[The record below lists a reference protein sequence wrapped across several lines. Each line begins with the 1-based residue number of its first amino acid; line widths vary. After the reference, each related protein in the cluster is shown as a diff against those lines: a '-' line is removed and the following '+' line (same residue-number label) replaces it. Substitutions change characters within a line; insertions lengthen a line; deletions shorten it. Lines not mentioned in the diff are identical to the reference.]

1 MKSRNQIN
9 FQVNARIELSN
20 LASEMTRQG
29 DTAVAA
35 ILHAA
40 VRAIDRRIAHADR
53 ELSASP
59 SKRRQS
65 SLINRNIRLH
75 GRRTCIRLETEFWQA
90 LESLARARGGSIN
103 QVCET
108 AVDQAEI
115 GSATSAIRA
124 FVLREVSAVADP
136 LERPPESAVA

>member
-20 LASEMTRQG
+20 LAREMARQG

-35 ILHAA
+35 ILHTA

-75 GRRTCIRLETEFWQA
+75 GRRTCIRLEIEFWQA
-90 LESLARARGGSIN
+90 LESLARASAGSIS
-103 QVCET
+103 QVCEA

-124 FVLREVSAVADP
+124 FVLRELSAVADP
-136 LERPPESAVA
+136 LERSRGSAVA